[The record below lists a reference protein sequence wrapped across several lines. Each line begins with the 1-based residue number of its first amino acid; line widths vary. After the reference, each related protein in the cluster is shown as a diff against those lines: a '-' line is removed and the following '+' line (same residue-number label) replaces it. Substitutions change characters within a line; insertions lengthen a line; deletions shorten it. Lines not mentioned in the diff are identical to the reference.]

1 MGSHT
6 GSTRITGKRCLHCGE
21 LMTTTAKW
29 EKGEVGYVAVRE
41 LSRINDRNVHIYL
54 EAEAKLDAVREV
66 VRETRDDFAPDH
78 PPYDVTDLLD
88 RVEKAMEGE

>member
-21 LMTTTAKW
+21 LMITPAMRKAYSEEQARVIT
-29 EKGEVGYVAVRE
+29 EQNRQ
-41 LSRINDRNVHIYL
+41 
-54 EAEAKLDAVREV
+54 LDAVREV

-88 RVEKAMEGE
+88 RVEKAMERE

>member
-21 LMTTTAKW
+21 LMITTAMRQARVIT
-29 EKGEVGYVAVRE
+29 EQNRQ
-41 LSRINDRNVHIYL
+41 
-54 EAEAKLDAVREV
+54 LDAVREV
-66 VRETRDDFAPDH
+66 IRETRDDFAPDH

-88 RVEKAMEGE
+88 RVEKALEDE